1 MWLATP
7 LKAISNKKGFTLV
20 ELKVVTA
27 ILGLLATF
35 GIGFYSN
42 SMASARDAKRK
53 ADLKEIQTALEQYY
67 IKYGTYI
74 VAGSGYSGC
83 SCGWFGYEDGGIYSL
98 SVSRGLYNEGFLVKP
113 IVEDPR
119 GGPSYMIY
127 HNGSGGYSLYA
138 TLEKPTSADSNSVAS
153 SVAPSVQQ
161 TYGKNY
167 AITKR

>member
-1 MWLATP
+1 M
-7 LKAISNKKGFTLV
+7 V
-20 ELKVVTA
+20 ELIVVIA

-35 GIGFYSN
+35 GIGSYSN
-42 SMASARDAKRK
+42 SMASARDEKRK

-74 VAGSGYSGC
+74 VAGSGWRSC
-83 SCGWFGYEDGGIYSL
+83 SCGWFGYEDGGIYLL

-119 GGPSYMIY
+119 GGPNYMIY
-127 HNGSGGYSLYA
+127 HNSSGGYSLYA
-138 TLEKPTSADSNSVAS
+138 TLEKPTSADTNSVAS

-161 TYGKNY
+161 DYGKNY
-167 AITKR
+167 AITKL